1 MLTAG
6 IDGVKLCQ
14 LVASVNRDFLCRSG
28 QSIEQINKNCNDTQ
42 NAATSSRGQLVLRV
56 RYVAPDA
63 ALAAA
68 AAIHASLINR
78 QEQTDLAGVEWPSHG
93 SVGYYAFTRRLLMQ

>member
-42 NAATSSRGQLVLRV
+42 NAATSSRGLLVLRV
-56 RYVAPDA
+56 RYVAPD
-63 ALAAA
+63 AAA